1 MVPKK
6 ASAFIKEV
14 ADKLGIDPDIVDAAV
29 SCYWKEISKGM
40 HDLKGNNINVINFGA
55 FSTREWKLIEL
66 EKKYR
71 SYVDINSEANTFRKY
86 ALLREAQ
93 ERLVLMQKL
102 LNDYEEEKVKK
113 QKVKEKRNVQETKN
127 NLGEQE
133 EHISGD

>member
-1 MVPKK
+1 LVPKK